1 MRVSDIPGIAL
12 IEIVSCVSGQYGR
25 RVSGRAGANVANG
38 DDVARVNVVIE
49 SIHAIRVGLRIAC
62 STEVLGCGCGRIG
75 GLRRPREEREKRLV
89 YCRSDADE
97 IGRRYAAGDCLRG
110 GQLCPLVASEE
121 EKLVLQHRQAGRN
134 TIVIKSR
141 SWPGG
146 QKLIPGIEDAHLV
159 CGSILF

>member
-62 STEVLGCGCGRIG
+62 STEVLGCRCGGVG
-75 GLRRPREEREKRLV
+75 GLRRPREKREERLV
-89 YCRSDADE
+89 YLRSDADE
-97 IGRRYAAGDCLRG
+97 IRRRNATGDCLRG
-110 GQLCPLVASEE
+110 GRLSPLRSSRRRKACSST
-121 EKLVLQHRQAGRN
+121 QAGR
-134 TIVIKSR
+134 
-141 SWPGG
+141 
-146 QKLIPGIEDAHLV
+146 QKHH
-159 CGSILF
+159 SH